1 MVFSFLK
8 GEQMKSN
15 NLTAQQVQH
24 NSRRQFLKRSGLMLG
39 GSLIGSGLSM
49 SVAAD
54 NHHSVAEKHC
64 LSDITYPFYGE
75 HQQGIIT
82 PQQTYVYFLV
92 LDLAT
97 ESLDEVREVFKTWT
111 TYAARLTQG
120 KNVKEYAKNH
130 FVPPAD
136 TGEADDL
143 SAYGLTLTFG
153 VSPSFLQ
160 KLGLQDKA
168 PKALKDLP
176 LFPRDQLKEEFSG
189 GDICIQSC
197 ANDAQVAFHA
207 VRQLVRVARSNVTMK
222 WSQAG
227 FISADKATDTPRNLF
242 GFKDGTA
249 NANTVK
255 DLNGQVWVD
264 QPDWLKGGSYLIV
277 RKIVM
282 HLETWDRTSYKEQE
296 RTFGRHRISGAPIGE
311 KEEFAPLDLDKL
323 NHHGKPMIPDDS
335 HSALAHKTGKQMLRR
350 AYSYS
355 DGINPRT
362 GQFDSGLLFIC
373 YQKDPEQF
381 ITIQNALGNVDRLNE
396 YITHI
401 GSGLFACFGGV
412 KEGEFIGQA
421 LLGA

>member
-1 MVFSFLK
+1 
-8 GEQMKSN
+8 MKSN
-15 NLTAQQVQH
+15 DLTVQRPTNNL
-24 NSRRQFLKRSGLMLG
+24 RRQFLKRSGLMLG

-54 NHHSVAEKHC
+54 DNHSVAEKHC

-75 HQQGIIT
+75 HQQGIIS

-111 TYAARLTQG
+111 TYSARLTQG

-143 SAYGLTLTFG
+143 SAYGLTITFG

-168 PKALKDLP
+168 PKELKDLP

-207 VRQLVRVARSNVTMK
+207 VRQLVRVARANVTMK

-255 DLNGQVWVD
+255 DLDGQVWVD

-421 LLGA
+421 LLGV

>member
-1 MVFSFLK
+1 
-8 GEQMKSN
+8 MKSN
-15 NLTAQQVQH
+15 NLTAQKVQH
-24 NSRRQFLKRSGLMLG
+24 NPRRQFLKRSGLMLG

-54 NHHSVAEKHC
+54 GHHSVAEKHC

-168 PKALKDLP
+168 PKELKDLP

-207 VRQLVRVARSNVTMK
+207 VRQLVRVARANVTMK

-249 NANTVK
+249 NVNTVK
-255 DLNGQVWVD
+255 DLDGQVWVD

-323 NHHGKPMIPDDS
+323 NYHGKPMIPDDS

>member
-1 MVFSFLK
+1 
-8 GEQMKSN
+8 MKSN
-15 NLTAQQVQH
+15 DLTVQRPT
-24 NSRRQFLKRSGLMLG
+24 NNPRRQFLKRSGLMLC

-143 SAYGLTLTFG
+143 SVYGLTLTFG

-207 VRQLVRVARSNVTMK
+207 VRQLVRVARANVTMK

-255 DLNGQVWVD
+255 DLDGQVWVD

>member
-1 MVFSFLK
+1 
-8 GEQMKSN
+8 MKSN
-15 NLTAQQVQH
+15 NLTAQKVQH
-24 NSRRQFLKRSGLMLG
+24 NPRRQFLKRSGLMLG
-39 GSLIGSGLSM
+39 GSLIGSGFSM

-168 PKALKDLP
+168 PKELKDLP

-207 VRQLVRVARSNVTMK
+207 VRQLVRVARANVTMK

-227 FISADKATDTPRNLF
+227 FISADKTTDTPRNLF

-249 NANTVK
+249 NTNTVK
-255 DLNGQVWVD
+255 DLDGQVWVD

>member
-1 MVFSFLK
+1 
-8 GEQMKSN
+8 MKSN
-15 NLTAQQVQH
+15 DLTVQRPTNNL
-24 NSRRQFLKRSGLMLG
+24 RRQFLKRSGLMLG

-54 NHHSVAEKHC
+54 DNHSVAEKHC

-111 TYAARLTQG
+111 TYTARLTQG

-227 FISADKATDTPRNLF
+227 FISADKPTDTPRNLF

-255 DLNGQVWVD
+255 DLDEQVWVD

-421 LLGA
+421 LLGV

>member
-1 MVFSFLK
+1 MTDFTK
-8 GEQMKSN
+8 TN
-15 NLTAQQVQH
+15 
-24 NSRRQFLKRSGLMLG
+24 RRQFLKKTGLVLG
-39 GSLIGSGLSM
+39 GGLAGLHITSQTAF
-49 SVAAD
+49 AAD
-54 NHHSVAEKHC
+54 KHC
-64 LSDITYPFYGE
+64 LSDVEYPFFGE
-75 HQQGIIT
+75 HQQGILT

-92 LDLAT
+92 MDLAT
-97 ESLDEVREVFKTWT
+97 HDLNEIREVFKTWT
-111 TYAARLTQG
+111 DYSAKLVKG
-120 KNVKEYAKNH
+120 KNVREYSSNH
-130 FVPPAD
+130 FVPPTD

-143 SAYGLTLTFG
+143 SAYGLSLTFG
-153 VSPSFLQ
+153 VSPSFLK
-160 KLGLQDKA
+160 KLGLEDKA
-168 PKALKDLP
+168 PAEFKDLP
-176 LFPRDQLKEEFSG
+176 LFPRDQIRPEFSG

-207 VRQLVRVARSNVTMK
+207 VRQLVRVARSNITMK

-227 FISADKATDTPRNLF
+227 FISADKSTDTPRNLF

-249 NANTVK
+249 NADTLK
-255 DLNGQVWVD
+255 DKNGQIWVD
-264 QPDWLKGGSYLIV
+264 QPGWLHGGSYMIV

-296 RTFGRHRISGAPIGE
+296 RTFGRHRITGAPIGS
-311 KEEFAPLDLDKL
+311 KNEFDPLDLAAK

-335 HSALAHKTGKQMLRR
+335 HSALAHKTGLHILRR

-355 DGINPRT
+355 DGINPKT

-373 YQKDPEQF
+373 YQKNPAQF
-381 ITIQNALGNVDRLNE
+381 ITIQNSLGNTDKMNE

-401 GSGLFACFGGV
+401 GSGLFACFPGA

>member
-1 MVFSFLK
+1 
-8 GEQMKSN
+8 MKSN

-54 NHHSVAEKHC
+54 DNHSVAEKHC

-111 TYAARLTQG
+111 TYTARLTQG

-168 PKALKDLP
+168 PKELKDLP

-227 FISADKATDTPRNLF
+227 FISADKPTDTSRNLF

-255 DLNGQVWVD
+255 DLNGQVWID

>member
-1 MVFSFLK
+1 
-8 GEQMKSN
+8 MKSN

-54 NHHSVAEKHC
+54 DNHSVAEKHC

-111 TYAARLTQG
+111 TYTARLTQG

-227 FISADKATDTPRNLF
+227 FISADKPTDTPRNLF

-255 DLNGQVWVD
+255 DLDEQVWVD

>member
-1 MVFSFLK
+1 
-8 GEQMKSN
+8 MKSN

-24 NSRRQFLKRSGLMLG
+24 NPRRQFLKRSGLMLG

-168 PKALKDLP
+168 PKELKDLP

-207 VRQLVRVARSNVTMK
+207 VRQLVRVARANVTMK

-255 DLNGQVWVD
+255 DLDGQVWVD
-264 QPDWLKGGSYLIV
+264 QPNWLKGGSYLIV

-323 NHHGKPMIPDDS
+323 NHHGKPMIPTDS

>member
-1 MVFSFLK
+1 
-8 GEQMKSN
+8 MKSN

-24 NSRRQFLKRSGLMLG
+24 NPRRQFLKRSGLMLG

-168 PKALKDLP
+168 PKELKDLP

-207 VRQLVRVARSNVTMK
+207 VRQLVRVARANVTMK

-249 NANTVK
+249 NVNTVK
-255 DLNGQVWVD
+255 DLDGQVWVD

-323 NHHGKPMIPDDS
+323 NYHGKPMIPDDS

>member
-1 MVFSFLK
+1 
-8 GEQMKSN
+8 MKSN
-15 NLTAQQVQH
+15 DLTVQRPTNNL
-24 NSRRQFLKRSGLMLG
+24 RRQFLKRSGLMLG

-168 PKALKDLP
+168 PKELKDLP

-255 DLNGQVWVD
+255 DLDGQVWVD

-355 DGINPRT
+355 DGINSRT

>member
-1 MVFSFLK
+1 
-8 GEQMKSN
+8 MKSN

-24 NSRRQFLKRSGLMLG
+24 NPRRQFLKRSGLMLG

-54 NHHSVAEKHC
+54 DNHSVAEKHC

-168 PKALKDLP
+168 PKELKDLP

-207 VRQLVRVARSNVTMK
+207 VRQLVRVARANVTMK

-249 NANTVK
+249 NVNTVK
-255 DLNGQVWVD
+255 DLDGQVWVD

>member
-1 MVFSFLK
+1 
-8 GEQMKSN
+8 MKSN
-15 NLTAQQVQH
+15 DLTVQRPTNNL
-24 NSRRQFLKRSGLMLG
+24 RRQFLKRSGLMLG

-54 NHHSVAEKHC
+54 DNHSVAEKHC

-75 HQQGIIT
+75 HQQGIIS

-111 TYAARLTQG
+111 TYSARLTQG

-143 SAYGLTLTFG
+143 SAYGLTITFG

-168 PKALKDLP
+168 PKELKDLP

-207 VRQLVRVARSNVTMK
+207 VRQLVRVARANVTMK

-249 NANTVK
+249 NVNTVK
-255 DLNGQVWVD
+255 DLDGQVWVD

>member
-1 MVFSFLK
+1 
-8 GEQMKSN
+8 MKSN

-24 NSRRQFLKRSGLMLG
+24 NPRRQFLKRSGLILG
-39 GSLIGSGLSM
+39 GSLIGSGFSM

-168 PKALKDLP
+168 PKELKDLP

-207 VRQLVRVARSNVTMK
+207 VRQLVRVARANVTMK

-255 DLNGQVWVD
+255 DLDGQVWVD
-264 QPDWLKGGSYLIV
+264 QPNWLKGGSYLIV

>member
-1 MVFSFLK
+1 
-8 GEQMKSN
+8 MKSN

-24 NSRRQFLKRSGLMLG
+24 NPRRQFLKRSGLMLG

-143 SAYGLTLTFG
+143 SVYGLTLTFG

-227 FISADKATDTPRNLF
+227 FISADKPTDTPRNLF

-255 DLNGQVWVD
+255 DLDGQVWVD

-355 DGINPRT
+355 DGINSRT

>member
-1 MVFSFLK
+1 
-8 GEQMKSN
+8 MKSN
-15 NLTAQQVQH
+15 DLTVQRPTNNL
-24 NSRRQFLKRSGLMLG
+24 RRQFLKRSGLMLG

-54 NHHSVAEKHC
+54 DNHSVAEKHC

-168 PKALKDLP
+168 PKELKDLP

-207 VRQLVRVARSNVTMK
+207 VRQLVRVARANVTMK

-249 NANTVK
+249 NVNTVK
-255 DLNGQVWVD
+255 DLDGQVWVD

-381 ITIQNALGNVDRLNE
+381 ITIQNTLGNVDRLNE

>member
-1 MVFSFLK
+1 
-8 GEQMKSN
+8 MKSN

-97 ESLDEVREVFKTWT
+97 ERLDEVREVFKTWT

-168 PKALKDLP
+168 PKELKDLP

-207 VRQLVRVARSNVTMK
+207 VRQLVRVARANVTMK

-255 DLNGQVWVD
+255 DLDGQVWVD
-264 QPDWLKGGSYLIV
+264 QPNWLKGGSYLIV

-323 NHHGKPMIPDDS
+323 NHHGKPMIPTDS

-381 ITIQNALGNVDRLNE
+381 ITIQNTLGNVDRLNE